1 VNLKPHLFDLLCKE
15 LVIQVDAFDPSS
27 FIIIHSILKFFS
39 YMESNIIK
47 TYLLDYIFDILENQK
62 FKSLVYPQAAEE
74 PPRLLSSSS
83 SAGRLAPAG
92 ASSIFMIH
100 ESFMVCISK
109 VLNLLFMEKS
119 LNSRKL
125 YNEMFERLGEGI
137 FCIVHRFLMIESRN
151 SKGKESLAA
160 RGAKRP
166 ELFEQNY
173 LI

>member
-1 VNLKPHLFDLLCKE
+1 MNLKPHLFDLLCKE

-39 YMESNIIK
+39 YMESNIIR

-62 FKSLVYPQAAEE
+62 FKALVYPQAPEE
-74 PPRLLSSSS
+74 PPRVGSSSS
-83 SAGRLAPAG
+83 CSGRPAAS

-151 SKGKESLAA
+151 AKSKEPLAVKGP
-160 RGAKRP
+160 RRP

-173 LI
+173 LF